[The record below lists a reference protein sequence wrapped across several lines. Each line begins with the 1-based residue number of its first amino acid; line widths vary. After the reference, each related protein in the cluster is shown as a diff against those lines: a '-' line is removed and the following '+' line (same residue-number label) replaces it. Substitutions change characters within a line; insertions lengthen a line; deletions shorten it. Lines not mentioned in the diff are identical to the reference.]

1 MAYRGGKKRR
11 VSRRK
16 RIGRFTVT
24 GIIILAMVICGTM
37 AYKYSELKTQ
47 EKEYSRQLAGLKKEK
62 KEADKRAEELKEY
75 EEYVKTDEYVEE
87 VAREKL
93 GLVYKDEI
101 IFEPDNDD

>member
-1 MAYRGGKKRR
+1 MARRKKRT
-11 VSRRK
+11 SRRK
-16 RIGRFTVT
+16 RISRFTVF
-24 GIIILAMVICGTM
+24 GIIVLSVVICGTM
-37 AYKYSELKTQ
+37 AYKYSVLKTQ
-47 EKEYSRQLAGLKKEK
+47 EKEYSRHLAGLKKEK

-101 IFEPDNDD
+101 IFEPDNND

>member
-1 MAYRGGKKRR
+1 MARRKKR
-11 VSRRK
+11 VSKRK
-16 RIGRFTVT
+16 RISRFTVF
-24 GIIILAMVICGTM
+24 GIIVLSLVLCGTM
-37 AYKYSELKTQ
+37 AYNYSVLKTQ
-47 EKEYSRQLAGLKKEK
+47 QKEYSRQLAGLKKEK

-101 IFEPDNDD
+101 IFEPDNND

>member
-1 MAYRGGKKRR
+1 MARRKKRT
-11 VSRRK
+11 SRRK
-16 RIGRFTVT
+16 RISRFTVF
-24 GIIILAMVICGTM
+24 GIIVLSVVICGTM
-37 AYKYSELKTQ
+37 AYKYSVLKTQ

>member
-1 MAYRGGKKRR
+1 MARRKKR
-11 VSRRK
+11 VSKRK
-16 RIGRFTVT
+16 RISRFTVF
-24 GIIILAMVICGTM
+24 GIIVLSLVLCGTM
-37 AYKYSELKTQ
+37 AYKYSVLKTQ

-101 IFEPDNDD
+101 IFEPDNND

>member
-1 MAYRGGKKRR
+1 MPKVDEAVLDDAKLDAQSLKEEKK
-11 VSRRK
+11 K
-16 RIGRFTVT
+16 
-24 GIIILAMVICGTM
+24 
-37 AYKYSELKTQ
+37 
-47 EKEYSRQLAGLKKEK
+47 LKKEK
-62 KEADKRAEELKEY
+62 KEADKRAKELEEY

>member
-1 MAYRGGKKRR
+1 MARRKKRT
-11 VSRRK
+11 SRRK
-16 RIGRFTVT
+16 RISRFTVF
-24 GIIILAMVICGTM
+24 GIIVLSVVICGTM
-37 AYKYSELKTQ
+37 AYKYSVLKTQ

-93 GLVYKDEI
+93 GLV
-101 IFEPDNDD
+101 